1 MVPPTRTH
9 IILLHNYS
17 IPEDMY
23 SKANVNSEKKC
34 VECARRVGCPVMI
47 KASEGGGGKGVRR
60 VDVFDEE
67 AIKTA
72 YRQVQNE
79 VVGSPIF
86 VMKLSSGAR
95 HLEVQL
101 LADEHGQAIAL
112 SGRDCSVQRRFQ
124 KIIEEGPP
132 VACTVLTPDVWVEME
147 RAAVRLAKAVNY
159 VNAGTVEYL
168 YKNGEFFFLE
178 LNPRLQVEHPVT
190 EMVTGVNLPAAQ
202 LQVAMGVPLHNI
214 ADVRRCYVKPGA
226 VDELEYGVASAA
238 AGADPARLIDFDA
251 APPIA
256 PLGHV
261 IAARITAENPDAG
274 FTPTSGAIQEL
285 NFRSTPSVWGY
296 FSVDSSGRVHEFA
309 DSQIGHIFAF
319 GTTRNK
325 ARKAMIL
332 ALKEMSIRGDIRTTV
347 EYLVK
352 LMESYDFRAN
362 NIDTTWLDARIAQD
376 KIDRKVRHAR
386 PVIAERRRWR
396 RKVHRVP
403 A

>member
-1 MVPPTRTH
+1 
-9 IILLHNYS
+9 
-17 IPEDMY
+17 MY
-23 SKANVNSEKKC
+23 SKANVDSEKKC
-34 VECARRVGCPVMI
+34 VECALRVGCPVMI

-190 EMVTGVNLPAAQ
+190 EMITGVNLPAAQ
-202 LQVAMGVPLHNI
+202 LQVAMGIPLHNI
-214 ADVRRCYVKPGA
+214 ADVRKCYVKPDA
-226 VDELEYGVASAA
+226 VDELEYGLASVAAGVCALPAALLLGAAPPPLPPPPAAFAPAPFAPPPPPLPLPPPAPLPAFATAGFATAGFAAA
-238 AGADPARLIDFDA
+238 AGCTAGCA
-251 APPIA
+251 A
-256 PLGHV
+256 GC
-261 IAARITAENPDAG
+261 AA
-274 FTPTSGAIQEL
+274 GAAAAL
-285 NFRSTPSVWGY
+285 TPSCAAAALLAAASVAIVSSPAKQYGQSEHLQKSQWPSA
-296 FSVDSSGRVHEFA
+296 FSTEQKGA
-309 DSQIGHIFAF
+309 Q
-319 GTTRNK
+319 
-325 ARKAMIL
+325 AR
-332 ALKEMSIRGDIRTTV
+332 
-347 EYLVK
+347 
-352 LMESYDFRAN
+352 
-362 NIDTTWLDARIAQD
+362 
-376 KIDRKVRHAR
+376 
-386 PVIAERRRWR
+386 
-396 RKVHRVP
+396 
-403 A
+403 